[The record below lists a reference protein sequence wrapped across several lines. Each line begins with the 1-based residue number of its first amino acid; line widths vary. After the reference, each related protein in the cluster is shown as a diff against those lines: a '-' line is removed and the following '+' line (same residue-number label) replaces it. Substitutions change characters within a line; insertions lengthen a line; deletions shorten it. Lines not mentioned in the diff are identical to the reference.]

1 MYIYLYKSVIYNV
14 SDIDTIKELKRYIA
28 NKFET
33 INEDNV
39 RLSYTINKNT
49 FQPKDNDVLIP
60 YIMYM
65 LTIKPID
72 CSIHKF

>member
-14 SDIDTIKELKRYIA
+14 SDIDTIKELKKYIA

-65 LTIKPID
+65 ITIKPID
-72 CSIHKF
+72 CCTHKF

>member
-14 SDIDTIKELKRYIA
+14 SDIDTIKELKKYIA

-33 INEDNV
+33 INEANV

-49 FQPKDNDVLIP
+49 FQPNDNDVLIP